1 MNREKNV
8 NNIAQV
14 YLAEDV
20 FKKRYTY
27 NVPFEQRLKKGDL
40 VKVKNRNGREIVAIC
55 ATDSKCV
62 EDDIVDMIMCGDAV
76 LSNVIGVYEYKP
88 YDGDEE

>member
-1 MNREKNV
+1 M
-8 NNIAQV
+8 I
-14 YLAEDV
+14 EDV

-27 NVPFEQRLKKGDL
+27 NVPFEEELKKGDL
-40 VKVKNRNGREIVAIC
+40 VKVKTQNGREIAAIC
-55 ATDSKCV
+55 TTDSKCV